1 MDSAAKAFPDV
12 DFEKIKVDDLE
23 YGDGL
28 TFTPS
33 QSYSIYT
40 KDLNKIKQNIIRIDL
55 LDSEKAKEFE
65 ERLNSIISNIK
76 DNTITHSQLTE
87 ITNLENDIIAYLG
100 KDGTEKKSDF
110 YFDSLNIIFNKL
122 SSIMDDISIEEAIN
136 YITKIRKILSTSY
149 IDINRRK
156 DSESKYNSLV
166 ISCITKALKKD
177 SSFDIKSL
185 IVSDTEKTACLA
197 YFATKAKKLDKSD
210 DLHDIEIANSIK
222 SSIINDDE
230 SIYKPSFWKLLYP
243 EIELSQHQELSQ
255 SETENTETENTETDI
270 NSGSNTFNSNISE
283 NDSKDSSSS
292 SKNNNDLTI
301 NNQRMKKIIRKIKRI
316 PIYPLDEDDI
326 RYMDYEWI
334 INHISEEKRYEFE
347 KERLKK
353 EGLKADELY
362 LPSPEEVLITYYKDF
377 YVFYNEW
384 DWRRDYI
391 PEGSK
396 MEKFVKNFKRDF
408 KDDSDN
414 IITVE
419 TDITDVHPAGSEYG
433 YRFSSIGASNKK
445 NSSNLFFGNR
455 SIWITIQIYDL
466 LDKLLDSNYL
476 DPFLNK
482 LYNNHLYHY
491 YKPEDLYFNLN
502 NNVGFDDISYI
513 SQKEKEREEFYRTH
527 GCTKIVPEGTEKSTK
542 NELEECKASKKR
554 KAFKKRKA
562 LKERKDSKNR
572 EIDNKEDTSFDER

>member
-55 LDSEKAKEFE
+55 FDSEKAKEFE
-65 ERLNSIISNIK
+65 ERLNSIISNMK

-197 YFATKAKKLDKSD
+197 YFATEAKKLDKSD

-255 SETENTETENTETDI
+255 SETENTETDI

-301 NNQRMKKIIRKIKRI
+301 NNPRMKKIIRKIKRI

-326 RYMDYEWI
+326 KYMDYEWI

-377 YVFYNEW
+377 SVFYHAW
-384 DWRRDYI
+384 DWRRDYL

-408 KDDSDN
+408 KDDFDYS
-414 IITVE
+414 ITFE
-419 TDITDVHPAGSEYG
+419 TDISVVYPAGPEYG
-433 YRFSSIGASNKK
+433 YMFSSIGASNKK
-445 NSSNLFFGNR
+445 NISNLFFGNR
-455 SIWITIQIYDL
+455 SIWLTIQIYDL
-466 LDKLLDSNYL
+466 LDKLLDTNYL

-482 LYNNHLYHY
+482 LYNNHLSHY
-491 YKPEDLYFNLN
+491 YKPEDLFFNLN
-502 NNVGFDDISYI
+502 NNVGLDDISYI

-542 NELEECKASKKR
+542 NESKER
-554 KAFKKRKA
+554 KAYKKCNA
-562 LKERKDSKNR
+562 LKERKASKNR
-572 EIDNKEDTSFDER
+572 EINNEDTSFDER